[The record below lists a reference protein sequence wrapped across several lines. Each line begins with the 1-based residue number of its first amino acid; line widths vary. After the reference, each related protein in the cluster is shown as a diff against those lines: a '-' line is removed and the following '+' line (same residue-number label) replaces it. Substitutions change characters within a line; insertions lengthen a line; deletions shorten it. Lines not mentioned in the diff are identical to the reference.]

1 MLCTQDGEIAFSYLI
16 YIPCSHL
23 ENNERVGHEARF
35 NQIYKIKVFRGEMWY
50 FNFMRNFSINQ
61 KYFALSPSLTWISK
75 NICFINDHHKDNRMP
90 LIWKTFFFSLQ
101 NVINLMLMPC
111 VPSSLSRAIIVS
123 QNYVCFCRCRA
134 ENEMCDKCD
143 NMAQSATSKNS
154 FNMN

>member
-90 LIWKTFFFSLQ
+90 LIWKTFFFLAECNKFNANAMCTLVAISSHYCITKLCMFLSL
-101 NVINLMLMPC
+101 PC
-111 VPSSLSRAIIVS
+111 REWDVWQMR
-123 QNYVCFCRCRA
+123 
-134 ENEMCDKCD
+134 
-143 NMAQSATSKNS
+143 
-154 FNMN
+154 